1 MFVQSLSVVGGR
13 ARRAFLAFVARTL
26 LLCASFDC
34 LWEESKSACVLAR
47 QLKRPSVTVQRRFTF
62 ILSLSLSLCLDSHL
76 SRQRAAGD
84 SLSLPA
90 EPRRPSRGKGRVQPH
105 PVDLS
110 LSTATHNHCPHP
122 KKKVS
127 LSKQPTAV
135 LRARAKKRKRRE
147 RDDAKGAR
155 PPLGPLGPRRR
166 LRCRCRRRGADEK
179 QFFSSRLLSL
189 VVGAENET
197 PVSCSLWPLFGHGF
211 AQCRKRV
218 LIGNVT
224 GSREWGSTASHLRPL
239 VVTTWVRFVYKSLVG
254 EPYARVSA

>member
-1 MFVQSLSVVGGR
+1 MFVQSLSVCGGCR

-62 ILSLSLSLCLDSHL
+62 ILSLSVSTLTSLGSARPETLSPFPLNP
-76 SRQRAAGD
+76 AALLEAKAGF
-84 SLSLPA
+84 SLTQLTSPSA
-90 EPRRPSRGKGRVQPH
+90 RPPTITVPTQKKSKSFQTTNRG
-105 PVDLS
+105 S
-110 LSTATHNHCPHP
+110 S
-122 KKKVS
+122 
-127 LSKQPTAV
+127 
-135 LRARAKKRKRRE
+135 RARKKKRKRRE
-147 RDDAKGAR
+147 RDGAKGAR